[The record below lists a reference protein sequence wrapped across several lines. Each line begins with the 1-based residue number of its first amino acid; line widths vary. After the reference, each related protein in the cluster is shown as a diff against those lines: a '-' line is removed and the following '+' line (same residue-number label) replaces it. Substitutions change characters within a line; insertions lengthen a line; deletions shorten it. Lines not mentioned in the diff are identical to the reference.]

1 MAPGHDGDAVTA
13 PCSAR
18 CMAQNLQVRN
28 LSDET
33 HRALKARAAL
43 EGRTLTDLVR
53 EELDRVAARPSR
65 RELLDRIA
73 GRPRARLDEDVATT
87 VRDMRDSAA

>member
-1 MAPGHDGDAVTA
+1 MSQT
-13 PCSAR
+13 
-18 CMAQNLQVRN
+18 LQVRN

-43 EGRTLTDLVR
+43 EGRSLSDLVR

-65 RELLDRIA
+65 RELLDRV
-73 GRPRARLDEDVATT
+73 GRRGHPRMSEPLADA
-87 VRDMRDSAA
+87 VRRMRDAAS